1 MLLQNH
7 HLHFSQKVVTRED
20 EDENNTTTTTL
31 SEQDD
36 ITTITPITTTTI
48 SENITTI
55 ITPTTTDA
63 PISTTITDNSTT
75 ISIPEDGSDDTIL
88 IASLTAVGAV
98 ILILCIALSVF
109 MYIRG
114 KRRKIVGRYNPA
126 YLEDRQAAERQE
138 RHKMPYVIPLP
149 PRERLI

>member
-1 MLLQNH
+1 M
-7 HLHFSQKVVTRED
+7 TREED
-20 EDENNTTTTTL
+20 EDNTT
-31 SEQDD
+31 
-36 ITTITPITTTTI
+36 TTTTI

-55 ITPTTTDA
+55 TPTDA
-63 PISTTITDNSTT
+63 PTTIITTTEVQNSTTITNIEPD
-75 ISIPEDGSDDTIL
+75 ESDDTVL

>member
-1 MLLQNH
+1 M
-7 HLHFSQKVVTRED
+7 VTRED
-20 EDENNTTTTTL
+20 EDEN
-31 SEQDD
+31 
-36 ITTITPITTTTI
+36 ITTTTI

-55 ITPTTTDA
+55 TPTDA
-63 PISTTITDNSTT
+63 PTTIITTTEVQNSTTITNIEPD
-75 ISIPEDGSDDTIL
+75 ESDDTVL

>member
-1 MLLQNH
+1 M
-7 HLHFSQKVVTRED
+7 VTRED
-20 EDENNTTTTTL
+20 EDEDN
-31 SEQDD
+31 
-36 ITTITPITTTTI
+36 ITTTTTI
-48 SENITTI
+48 SENITTL
-55 ITPTTTDA
+55 TPTDA
-63 PISTTITDNSTT
+63 PTTIITTTEVQNSTTITNIEPD
-75 ISIPEDGSDDTIL
+75 ESDDTVL

>member
-1 MLLQNH
+1 MT
-7 HLHFSQKVVTRED
+7 KED
-20 EDENNTTTTTL
+20 EDEDNTT
-31 SEQDD
+31 
-36 ITTITPITTTTI
+36 TTTTI

-55 ITPTTTDA
+55 TPTDA
-63 PISTTITDNSTT
+63 PTTIITTTEVQNSTTITNIEPD
-75 ISIPEDGSDDTIL
+75 ESDDTVL

>member
-1 MLLQNH
+1 MRGKGQNH
-7 HLHFSQKVVTRED
+7 VKFANVLNGWS
-20 EDENNTTTTTL
+20 L
-31 SEQDD
+31 
-36 ITTITPITTTTI
+36 
-48 SENITTI
+48 
-55 ITPTTTDA
+55 
-63 PISTTITDNSTT
+63 STTITDNSTT

-126 YLEDRQAAERQE
+126 YLGTIHILRN
-138 RHKMPYVIPLP
+138 LF
-149 PRERLI
+149 